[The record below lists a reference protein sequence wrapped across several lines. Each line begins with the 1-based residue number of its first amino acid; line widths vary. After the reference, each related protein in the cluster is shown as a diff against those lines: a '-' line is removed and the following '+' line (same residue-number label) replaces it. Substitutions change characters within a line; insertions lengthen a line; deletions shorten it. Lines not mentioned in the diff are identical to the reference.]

1 MGILN
6 SIIAVSP
13 LPEVLCEEQ
22 TVWLQVEVTWE
33 LRDTRL
39 TYIWRSLH
47 QLDLAR
53 LIVSFVFSFWW
64 VHISPAVRRHESPCC
79 EQSWWLRTWL
89 SKCSG
94 FQLKYCSPFT
104 LKVPA
109 HGSLSC
115 YHGDLLAAVCCHG
128 PPLFRELVL
137 SSSPCGKVIW
147 H

>member
-79 EQSWWLRTWL
+79 EQS
-89 SKCSG
+89 
-94 FQLKYCSPFT
+94 
-104 LKVPA
+104 
-109 HGSLSC
+109 
-115 YHGDLLAAVCCHG
+115 
-128 PPLFRELVL
+128 
-137 SSSPCGKVIW
+137 
-147 H
+147 